1 MQAML
6 RSACA
11 PSSWMKS
18 CNACSTFSLLIVL
31 TQYTKKRLHYTLNT
45 LHQTLH
51 NTLTIRGGQ
60 KYRYGNISRYIAA
73 QYNIDFST
81 PNIDISLK
89 SDSAVRRVYF
99 CSRESGWG
107 LCKMDGKLTTPP
119 QFKVDVW
126 KHFGFKVKR
135 DSKNN
140 ELDKENITAWKFHG
154 N

>member
-1 MQAML
+1 M
-6 RSACA
+6 C
-11 PSSWMKS
+11 
-18 CNACSTFSLLIVL
+18 I
-31 TQYTKKRLHYTLNT
+31 NT
-45 LHQTLH
+45 
-51 NTLTIRGGQ
+51 RGGQ
-60 KYRYGNISRYIAA
+60 KYRYGNILWYFAT
-73 QYNIDFST
+73 QYIDFST

-119 QFKVDVW
+119 QFKVDIW
-126 KHFGFKVKR
+126 KHFGFKVKS

-140 ELDKENITAWKFHG
+140 ELDKENITARKFHG